1 VGSWRSS
8 HLLKTGPEYS
18 APRPPRPLDP
28 PAISTFWMSRSGRS
42 FPNGYTTKVEFA
54 LTSVQCLKFRPL
66 RQRRKVGPDSGHPGE
81 KRTVFVTETEGG
93 EMQKGGSTINP
104 IDDRQSP

>member
-1 VGSWRSS
+1 
-8 HLLKTGPEYS
+8 
-18 APRPPRPLDP
+18 
-28 PAISTFWMSRSGRS
+28 MSRSGRS